1 MPVEEKDKIGQE
13 PKGEQTPPKKEESN
27 VIQQIQDLKRNTV
40 AKAEYERMVKERDD
54 AVKERDDAY
63 KAMLDGKVVTLEKTE
78 DRKKVIADLRKE
90 LYGKSVAD
98 SGMKNLDYI
107 EKTLKLRNALIEEGE
122 DDPFLGVI
130 KEGTV
135 LEDSDYEK
143 AQKVADT
150 LQGIV
155 DDARKAG
162 ENGDDP
168 HAVFK
173 ALYDSRIAEGTVPRG
188 KGGRR

>member
-1 MPVEEKDKIGQE
+1 MPVEEKDNIAQEE
-13 PKGEQTPPKKEESN
+13 PKGEKTPPKNEEPN
-27 VIQQIQDLKRNTV
+27 IIQQIQDLKKNSV
-40 AKAEYERMVKERDD
+40 SKEEFEKV
-54 AVKERDDAY
+54 VKERDDAY
-63 KAMLDGKVVTLEKTE
+63 KAMLDGKTITLEKQSE

-143 AQKVADT
+143 AQKCADA
-150 LQGIV
+150 LQAMV
-155 DDARKAG
+155 DDAHAAAER
-162 ENGDDP
+162 GDDP
-168 HAVFK
+168 YKMFNSY
-173 ALYDSRIAEGTVPRG
+173 YDSRIAEGTVPRG